1 MSMFRIFYGTW
12 FHEKIIVCLKFKFN
26 QTSYVFYL

>member
-1 MSMFRIFYGTW
+1 MSMFQIFYGTW
-12 FHEKIIVCLKFKFN
+12 FHEKIVCLKFKFN